1 MYIYEHK
8 NWPNFEWET
17 AVVLPHVSTVRDL
30 LGRLIGKM
38 ETYGFDLRDEAAMS
52 TLTQDIV
59 KSSEIE
65 GEHFS
70 PTEVRSSIASHL
82 GMGIS
87 GQPKASR
94 HIDGVVEMMLDAT
107 QNYQEPLSK
116 ERLCDW
122 HAALFPTGRSGMQ
135 KITVGD
141 YRDGKRGPMQIVS
154 GTIGKENVHFVA
166 PDASLLETE
175 MDAFIAWYN
184 TALPIEPII
193 KSAVAHLWFVTIHPF
208 ADGNGRIAR
217 AISDSL
223 LARADRTHQRFY
235 SMSTQLMNE
244 RSGYYTMLEYTQK
257 GGTDITPWIVWYFER
272 LTEAL
277 KATNDTLASVG
288 IKASFWQQHKD
299 TTLNERQR
307 KVIKKLLDGFEG
319 KLQASKYAK
328 ITKVHR
334 DTARRDLQDLIEKGV
349 LVAGDVGGR
358 STFYELK
365 VDKTEM
371 N

>member
-38 ETYGFDLRDEAAMS
+38 ETYGFDLRDEAAMN

-65 GEHFS
+65 GEHVS

-82 GMGIS
+82 GMDIS
-87 GQPKASR
+87 GQSKASR

-141 YRDGKRGPMQIVS
+141 YRDGKRGLMQIVS
-154 GTIGKENVHFVA
+154 GTVGKENVHFVA
-166 PDASLLETE
+166 PDAALLETE

-184 TALPIEPII
+184 TACAYRTYHKICRG
-193 KSAVAHLWFVTIHPF
+193 AFVVCNHSPF
-208 ADGNGRIAR
+208 CR
-217 AISDSL
+217 
-223 LARADRTHQRFY
+223 
-235 SMSTQLMNE
+235 
-244 RSGYYTMLEYTQK
+244 
-257 GGTDITPWIVWYFER
+257 W
-272 LTEAL
+272 
-277 KATNDTLASVG
+277 
-288 IKASFWQQHKD
+288 
-299 TTLNERQR
+299 
-307 KVIKKLLDGFEG
+307 
-319 KLQASKYAK
+319 
-328 ITKVHR
+328 
-334 DTARRDLQDLIEKGV
+334 
-349 LVAGDVGGR
+349 
-358 STFYELK
+358 
-365 VDKTEM
+365 
-371 N
+371 